1 MISNDTCNIRQEK
14 WENGEEYNQYI
25 QEELMSFRKAAWKQQ
40 ICQHFGN
47 ERGLRIL
54 DVGTGPGFLACILS
68 EENHY
73 VTGIDASKGML
84 TCAVKNAEKLRVS
97 PQFLHTDVNEMNFED
112 ESFDV
117 IISRNVTW
125 TLEYPEKVYGD
136 FFRIL
141 KSNGT
146 LLIYDANW
154 HRHFFDEEL
163 YKKVKEHEEEC
174 LIKYGRKEVV
184 AEPDYE
190 LFKTAPLTRRLR
202 PQWDIEF
209 LENNLH
215 MQVDT
220 ELDIG
225 RNLYEPWEKELYRE
239 SPLFEICAVKNGQ
252 KG

>member
-1 MISNDTCNIRQEK
+1 
-14 WENGEEYNQYI
+14 
-25 QEELMSFRKAAWKQQ
+25 
-40 ICQHFGN
+40 
-47 ERGLRIL
+47 
-54 DVGTGPGFLACILS
+54 
-68 EENHY
+68 
-73 VTGIDASKGML
+73 ML
-84 TCAVKNAEKLRVS
+84 QR
-97 PQFLHTDVNEMNFED
+97 
-112 ESFDV
+112 
-117 IISRNVTW
+117 
-125 TLEYPEKVYGD
+125 
-136 FFRIL
+136 
-141 KSNGT
+141 
-146 LLIYDANW
+146 
-154 HRHFFDEEL
+154 
-163 YKKVKEHEEEC
+163 EC